1 MTSLQSPLGSPRPR
15 GKGQSSLGWPG
26 PHSLYETIQKIV
38 QQELGRIRTAELAV
52 VQEQHPH
59 ASDGD
64 RDNYA
69 CTVQL
74 RDSGLVLKR
83 VPVATGRIGS
93 ASIPAV
99 GDLVLVQFIGGDV
112 NAPVI
117 VGSLYN
123 DEDRPPV
130 NADGQ
135 WVLHLPLGAGKA
147 DAIHVE
153 LQCKDARSLVLKLGN
168 GLEATLQDDDP
179 VIELKVAGGNAKIQI
194 SRDGAMTVESSG
206 NIEMKG
212 SGNINIEAQGQLT
225 LKGATVNIN

>member
-1 MTSLQSPLGSPRPR
+1 MTLPQSPLGQDP
-15 GKGQSSLGWPG
+15 LGWAG
-26 PHSLYETIQKIV
+26 SSANLYETIQKIV
-38 QQELGRIRTAELAV
+38 RQELGRVRTAELAV

-64 RDNYA
+64 QDNYA

-74 RDSGLVLKR
+74 RDSELVLKQ

-99 GDLVLVQFIGGDV
+99 GDLVLVQFVGGDV

-117 VGSLYN
+117 VGSFYN

-130 NADGQ
+130 NADGG
-135 WVLHLPLGAGKA
+135 WVLHLPLGAGDA
-147 DAIHVE
+147 DAVHLEVTS
-153 LQCKDARSLVLKLGN
+153 KDARSLVLKLGN

-179 VIELKVAGGNAKIQI
+179 VIELKVAGGNATVKIG
-194 SRDGAMTVESSG
+194 RDGAVSVESSG
-206 NIEMKG
+206 NVEMKG